1 MLTCKGYLRMNIPSN
16 KKKLLPAQNKVLKNK
31 TKKSDRN
38 ASKKKVLIKKIPP
51 NELFELTQTWEDD
64 LCE

>member
-1 MLTCKGYLRMNIPSN
+1 MNIPSN
-16 KKKLLPAQNKVLKNK
+16 KKILPVQNKVLK
-31 TKKSDRN
+31 KKSDRN

-51 NELFELTQTWEDD
+51 NELLELTQTWEAD

>member
-1 MLTCKGYLRMNIPSN
+1 MDISSN
-16 KKKLLPAQNKVLKNK
+16 KIKSLPSQNKVLKNNK
-31 TKKSDRN
+31 KKSDRN

-51 NELFELTQTWEDD
+51 NELLELTQTWEDD

>member
-1 MLTCKGYLRMNIPSN
+1 MLPCKGYLRMNIPSN
-16 KKKLLPAQNKVLKNK
+16 KKKSLPAQNKVLK
-31 TKKSDRN
+31 KKSDRN

-51 NELFELTQTWEDD
+51 NELLELTQTWEDD

>member
-38 ASKKKVLIKKIPP
+38 ASKTKFLNKKIPP
-51 NELFELTQTWEDD
+51 NELLELTQTWEDD